1 MHSSDKLQEKKTGSQ
16 PDPGDAAQ
24 PRLRQLKERYDGR
37 AKVTGSARYAAEFQ
51 APGVVYAFLVQS
63 TIPKGTI
70 ASIDRAAA
78 ERAYGVLA
86 VLTPFNAP
94 RLPVQSPQPHARRA
108 VSLLQDRAVHYSGQ
122 PIAVVVAASLDQAR
136 RAATLLRIAY
146 TPEPAQLDFMGRLD
160 QGRPLKQPTR
170 EPADTS
176 RGNLA
181 AAMAKATVMLEETYT
196 TPIQNHNSMETHST
210 LAWWEGDRL
219 NLYNS
224 TQSIGVDQQTLA
236 STFGIPAD
244 NVRVQCPYTGGGFG
258 SKGSP
263 WSHVF
268 LAAMAAK
275 AVGRPVKLALDRNQ
289 MFGPVGS
296 RPATVQKIRLGAA
309 ADGRLLGVEHNV
321 ILTASVMEDFLE
333 PCAAQTR
340 MLYASESNATTH
352 RLVDMNL
359 GVGTYM
365 RAPGEAS
372 GSAALESA
380 MDELAIK
387 LKMDPV
393 ELRLINYAEA
403 DEGKNLPFTSK
414 HLRACYEQAG
424 ARFGWSR
431 RNSTP
436 GERIEGNA
444 LIGCG
449 MATSTRR
456 AGRSPSETI
465 VRILPNGRA
474 FVGAGTQD
482 LGTGTY
488 TIMADTAG
496 EALDLDPS
504 LIEVRLGDSTLPSA
518 PSSVGSQTAASVC
531 PAVRASA
538 MEARSRLIGMAVGD
552 PRSPLRGR
560 NAAEIS
566 VGEGRVFLT
575 SNPSVGESFA
585 EVIGRNGGEAVEATA
600 TAGPGG
606 EAGKFSAYS
615 FGAVFAE
622 VAVDRDTGMVK
633 VRRVVGTYDIGT
645 LMNHTTGLNQ
655 LIGGVIWGI
664 SFALQEEAHIDPVSG
679 RTVNANYAEYH
690 VPVNADIG
698 EINLTVLNIPDTR
711 FSPLGARGIGE
722 VATTGVAA
730 AIANAVYNATGK
742 RVRQFPITPDKIMNA
757 KKTIAST

>member
-1 MHSSDKLQEKKTGSQ
+1 MNSTDTPQDKQTGSTTGKQ
-16 PDPGDAAQ
+16 EAAT
-24 PRLRQLKERYDGR
+24 PRRELKQRYDGY
-37 AKVTGSARYAAEFQ
+37 AKVTGSAKYATEFQ
-51 APGVVYAFLVQS
+51 VPGAVYAYLVQS

-86 VLTPFNAP
+86 VLTPFNAA
-94 RLPVQSPQPHARRA
+94 RLPLPPSQPHARRA
-108 VSLLQDRAVHYSGQ
+108 VSLLQDRAVHYNGQ

-136 RAATLLRIAY
+136 RAATLLKIEY
-146 TPEPAQLDFMGRLD
+146 ISEPPQLDFMGRLD

-170 EPADTS
+170 EPADS
-176 RGNLA
+176 RRGDLA
-181 AAMAKATVMLEETYT
+181 ASMARAKVTLEETYT

-210 LAWWEGDRL
+210 LAWWEGEKL
-219 NLYNS
+219 NVYNS
-224 TQSIGVDQQTLA
+224 TQSIEVDQQALA
-236 STFGIPAD
+236 STFGIPVS

-275 AVGRPVKLALDRNQ
+275 AVGRPVKLALDRSQ

-296 RPATVQKIRLGAA
+296 RPATVQKIRLGAS

-340 MLYASESNATTH
+340 MLYSSESNATTH

-380 MDELAIK
+380 LDELAIK

-393 ELRLINYAEA
+393 ELRLINYADT
-403 DEGKNLPFTSK
+403 DEGRNLPFTSK
-414 HLRACYEQAG
+414 HLRACYDQAG
-424 ARFGWSR
+424 TRFGWSR

-436 GERIEGNA
+436 GQRLEGNA
-444 LIGCG
+444 LIGYG

-456 AGRSPSETI
+456 AGRSAAEAV
-465 VRILPNGRA
+465 VRILPNGRV

-496 EALDLDPS
+496 NELGLDPS
-504 LIEVRLGDSTLPSA
+504 LVEVRLGDSALPGA
-518 PSSVGSQTAASVC
+518 PGSVGSQTAASVC
-531 PAVRASA
+531 PAVRLAA
-538 MEARSRLIGMAVGD
+538 IKARSRLIGMALGD
-552 PRSPLRGR
+552 PASPLHGR
-560 NAAEIS
+560 NAEEIN
-566 VGEGRVFLT
+566 VGEGRIFVT
-575 SNPSVGESFA
+575 SDPSIGESFA
-585 EVIGRNGGEAVEATA
+585 ERIGRNGGDPVEATA
-600 TAGPGG
+600 SAEP
-606 EAGKFSAYS
+606 EAGAARYSAYS
-615 FGAVFAE
+615 FGAVFVE
-622 VAVDRDTGMVK
+622 VAVDRSTGMVK

-645 LMNHTTGLNQ
+645 LMNQMTGLSQ
-655 LIGGVIWGI
+655 LIGGVVWGI
-664 SFALQEEAHIDPVSG
+664 SFALQEEAHIDPFSG

-698 EINLTVLNIPDTR
+698 EIDLTVLNIPDTR

-742 RVRQFPITPDKIMNA
+742 RVRNFPITVDKI
-757 KKTIAST
+757 IAAAGTTA